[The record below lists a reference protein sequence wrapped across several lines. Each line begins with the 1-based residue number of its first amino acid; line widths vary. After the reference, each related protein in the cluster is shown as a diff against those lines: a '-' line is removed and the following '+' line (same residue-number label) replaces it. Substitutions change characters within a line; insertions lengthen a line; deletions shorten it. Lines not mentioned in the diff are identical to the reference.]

1 MTIMYDCFL
10 SKQFDA
16 MYSLHVMDD
25 SFGSHPSIP
34 DKRYLAAVVA
44 DACRGS
50 EEVRELLEEELTQ
63 LR

>member
-1 MTIMYDCFL
+1 MYALD
-10 SKQFDA
+10 
-16 MYSLHVMDD
+16 VMDD

-34 DKRYLAAVVA
+34 DKRYLTAVVA

-50 EEVRELLEEELTQ
+50 EEVRELLEEELAQ

>member
-1 MTIMYDCFL
+1 MYALD
-10 SKQFDA
+10 
-16 MYSLHVMDD
+16 VMDD

-50 EEVRELLEEELTQ
+50 EEVRELLEEELAQ